1 METLITLY
9 RIDCLILFSIICIL
23 GISLRHAREEY
34 TEYRAKMDPEF
45 RKTKRYKR
53 YVKIRKML
61 SIFTFTD

>member
-1 METLITLY
+1 MEMILTLY
-9 RIDCLILFSIICIL
+9 RIDCFILMLIASVLCA
-23 GISLRHAREEY
+23 SLMHARDQY

-53 YVKIRKML
+53 YVKKRKML